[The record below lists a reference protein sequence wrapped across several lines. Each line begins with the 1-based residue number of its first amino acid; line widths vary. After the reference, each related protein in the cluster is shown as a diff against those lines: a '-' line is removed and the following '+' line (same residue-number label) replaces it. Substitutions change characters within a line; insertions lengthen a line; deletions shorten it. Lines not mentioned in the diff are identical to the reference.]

1 MHLPGRH
8 ALSWRVEDE
17 HREGRGHDIEA
28 TAMDGEYAAWLTI
41 DVYGNG
47 DEGWATLLT
56 EHNSANDECPC
67 EDCTAYREEG

>member
-1 MHLPGRH
+1 
-8 ALSWRVEDE
+8 
-17 HREGRGHDIEA
+17 
-28 TAMDGEYAAWLTI
+28 MDGEYAAWLTI